1 MSLFAIP
8 FLSLVAMASAEEF
21 KVGLPIKCELE
32 KDCYIQSLPDL
43 LETEDAADSFC
54 QGATYDGHKGVD
66 IRLLSL
72 KDIKRNVP
80 VIAPAS
86 GTIKAVR
93 DSLKDILMTTPQ
105 DRERVKGKECGN
117 GVVITHG
124 DGYETQ
130 LCHLKQASII
140 VQKGDQVKK
149 GDILGFVG
157 TSGASEFPH
166 VHLSVRK
173 KGQWLDPVSGKKP
186 QTNCDVTS
194 TAETLFD
201 AETIA
206 YFSENTSRLIASG
219 ISGNIIEHEE
229 LVRKGAPSQAIKGD
243 EAIVGWA
250 WFINLRQG
258 DQIRFLL
265 EGPNGIISEITID
278 PLERKKAS
286 YSAFS
291 GKRQI
296 VEVGEYILNT
306 ELLRNNEVI
315 AQSLYVHIVE

>member
-8 FLSLVAMASAEEF
+8 FLSLATMASA
-21 KVGLPIKCELE
+21 
-32 KDCYIQSLPDL
+32 
-43 LETEDAADSFC
+43 
-54 QGATYDGHKGVD
+54 
-66 IRLLSL
+66 
-72 KDIKRNVP
+72 
-80 VIAPAS
+80 
-86 GTIKAVR
+86 
-93 DSLKDILMTTPQ
+93 TTPQ

-166 VHLSVRK
+166 VH
-173 KGQWLDPVSGKKP
+173 
-186 QTNCDVTS
+186 
-194 TAETLFD
+194 F
-201 AETIA
+201 
-206 YFSENTSRLIASG
+206 
-219 ISGNIIEHEE
+219 GNVIEHKE

-265 EGPNGIISEITID
+265 EGPNGVISEITTD

-291 GKRQI
+291 GKRRT
-296 VEVGEYILNT
+296 VEVGEYKLNT
-306 ELLRNNEVI
+306 ELLRNNEII
-315 AQSLYVHIVE
+315 AQSLHVHIVE

>member
-1 MSLFAIP
+1 
-8 FLSLVAMASAEEF
+8 MASAEEF

-43 LETEDAADSFC
+43 LETEETADSFC

-72 KDIKRNVP
+72 KDIKRNVA

-86 GTIKAVR
+86 GTIKVVR
-93 DSLKDILMTTPQ
+93 DGLKDILMTTPQ

-117 GVVITHG
+117 
-124 DGYETQ
+124 
-130 LCHLKQASII
+130 
-140 VQKGDQVKK
+140 
-149 GDILGFVG
+149 
-157 TSGASEFPH
+157 
-166 VHLSVRK
+166 
-173 KGQWLDPVSGKKP
+173 
-186 QTNCDVTS
+186 DVTS

-206 YFSENTSRLIASG
+206 YFSENTSRLMASG
-219 ISGNIIEHEE
+219 ISGNVIEHKE

-265 EGPNGIISEITID
+265 EGPNGVISEITTN

-291 GKRQI
+291 GKRRT
-296 VEVGEYILNT
+296 VEVGEYKLNT
-306 ELLRNNEVI
+306 ELLRNNEII
-315 AQSLYVHIVE
+315 AQSLHVHIVE